1 MKFLMFSLVVAGALI
16 YLFSADKAETAL
28 KDDPQDQVFKEMI
41 AEADAATAK
50 AKIALKSKAPVP
62 ADPSVVSA
70 SPATVSTP
78 QVAAVVAEQPMPQQL
93 TPEVAKRREE
103 ILNSAPSV
111 AKENFKIVEDTDR
124 QERLRELSEDMELFS
139 AQMSSQ

>member
-16 YLFSADKAETAL
+16 YLFSTDKAEMAL
-28 KDDPQDQVFKEMI
+28 QDNPQDQGFKEMI

-50 AKIALKSKAPVP
+50 AKIALKSKEQVP
-62 ADPSVVSA
+62 ADPPVVRA
-70 SPATVSTP
+70 SPTTVSTP
-78 QVAAVVAEQPMPQQL
+78 QVAAVVEEQPIPQQL

-111 AKENFKIVEDTDR
+111 AKENFKIVEETDR